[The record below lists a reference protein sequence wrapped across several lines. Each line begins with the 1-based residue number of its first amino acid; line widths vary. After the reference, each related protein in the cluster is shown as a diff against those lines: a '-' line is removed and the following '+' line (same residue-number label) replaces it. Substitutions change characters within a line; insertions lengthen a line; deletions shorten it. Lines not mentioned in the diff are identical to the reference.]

1 VAPFCHA
8 RAKGG
13 TLVIEIALTMLR
25 VAAGLQLLILAYLI
39 GFSANPKR
47 VRVLGATLFIG
58 FSWDMLVPVIVSD
71 IAPAFGLWFMYPA
84 GLIVSGL
91 LLFVCVLFEDDLP
104 IPLWVK
110 LAVMIDI
117 AVSLLLYVNL
127 FGFADYAFAGSITAV
142 IKLCMVGGSIYIVLR
157 GRTDDLIR
165 QRADLR
171 LFLIWSIA
179 WSTVPLLLAQLF
191 SISYISAAA
200 YMLVDGAIFFNTSAL
215 LIAFIKLNPDFELV
229 RQPVLVAQTS
239 IDGET
244 AYLIDRV
251 SAERLYSNHSLRLK
265 TLAQEIG
272 WSESRLRQTVNQDL
286 GYRSFNQFI
295 NRFRLDDACVDLLVE
310 SDKDVL
316 EVALD
321 VGFRS
326 ISSFNLAFHAHF
338 GVNPIE
344 YRRANKNL

>member
-1 VAPFCHA
+1 M
-8 RAKGG
+8 
-13 TLVIEIALTMLR
+13 LVIEITLTILR
-25 VAAGLQLLILAYLI
+25 LAAGLQLLILAYLI
-39 GFSANPKR
+39 GFSENPKR
-47 VRVLGATLFIG
+47 VRVLGVILLIG

-71 IAPAFGLWFMYPA
+71 IAPVFGLWFMYPA

-117 AVSLLLYVNL
+117 AVSLLLYMNL
-127 FGFADYAFAGSITAV
+127 FGFADYAFARSIAAA
-142 IKLCMVGGSIYIVLR
+142 IKLCMVGGSIHIVLR
-157 GRTDDLIR
+157 GRTDDLVR
-165 QRADLR
+165 QRASLR

-191 SISYISAAA
+191 SISYISAVA
-200 YMLVDGAIFFNTSAL
+200 YLLVDGAIFFNASAL

-229 RQPVLVAQTS
+229 RQPALVAQTS
-239 IDGET
+239 IDADT
-244 AYLIDRV
+244 AYLIDRI
-251 SAERLYSNHSLRLK
+251 SAERLYANHSLRLK

-272 WSESRLRQTVNQDL
+272 WSESKLRKTVNQGL

-295 NRFRLDDACVDLLVE
+295 NRFRLDDACVDLLE
-310 SDKDVL
+310 QGDKDVS

-326 ISSFNLAFHAHF
+326 ISSFNSAFQTHF
-338 GVNPIE
+338 GVNPVE